1 MKSLRTILDGPG
13 GLSATAMSMDAPAAA
28 VWWFMR
34 QDADEL
40 GQHLASTCELLKEH
54 EVKSKQILTL
64 QSQLDEASARRGWN
78 NPEFHHQ
85 TVHVQVNGVPGRLVR
100 ICCPGVRH
108 QDIEVKLLP
117 NGCHIA
123 LTRPAMRGLKEA
135 RWQKTLQ
142 FDFREGFFEFV
153 EASGDQMQLELG
165 YLTLLFRETHY
176 QDRTIRF
183 AQHFSMDAFD
193 HELPA
198 KDQGDECAS
207 SKSTAGQFSEE
218 RHRTTRCEEQAG

>member
-1 MKSLRTILDGPG
+1 KQPDLGILA
-13 GLSATAMSMDAPAAA
+13 LCIVMVT
-28 VWWFMR
+28 
-34 QDADEL
+34 
-40 GQHLASTCELLKEH
+40 LLL
-54 EVKSKQILTL
+54 VTV
-64 QSQLDEASARRGWN
+64 AARRGWN

-85 TVHVQVNGVPGRLVR
+85 MVHVQVNGVPGRLVR

-153 EASGDQMQLELG
+153 EDQMQLELG
-165 YLTLLFRETHY
+165 HLTLLFRETHY

-193 HELPA
+193 QELVWDSPGSPLPKGTSPA
-198 KDQGDECAS
+198 KDHGDECAS
-207 SKSTAGQFSEE
+207 SKSTASS
-218 RHRTTRCEEQAG
+218 